1 MTADSVIKDAL
12 SLNLDDRAK
21 VAAAVSN
28 SLGADYSPEVDD
40 EDGQTLLEIT
50 RQRRDELHSGKVEP
64 VTFEELKNI
73 VGT

>member
-50 RQRRDELHSGKVEP
+50 RQLLDELHS
-64 VTFEELKNI
+64 
-73 VGT
+73 